1 MNLIH
6 SCHSF
11 VIVWQFLVIEFIE
24 QAGVNC
30 WQFFHGQINFVKPF
44 SVPIQQQSCN
54 SACDGSCIFSL
65 D

>member
-24 QAGVNC
+24 QACVNC

-44 SVPIQQQSCN
+44 FVPIQQQPCN
-54 SACDGSCIFSL
+54 SACYGSRIFSL